1 MKKFLMLITTLIIIC
16 AVLTGCGANNE
27 TAVVNTTSGGISVTD
42 DNARTVSLNSVP
54 QKIIP
59 LSASFLEPLHELN
72 ASVAARVS
80 SKNGILPAYKDLP
93 QVGSV
98 YNINIEKVIE
108 QQPDLVIAYKGMND
122 KFVRNF
128 EENGIPAIVLEMRTY
143 GQVKN
148 TVAVLG
154 KITGNEAKAQEIN
167 RKMDA
172 HIAEI
177 KHLLPQKEL
186 HIAILHSTAQNVT
199 VQLEG
204 SIAGSTAELLGFKNI
219 AAGSVPLE
227 SNPTAAPYSLET
239 LVAANPDIIYIT
251 SMGKMETIKA
261 SMQKSIEQSPAWQ
274 SLPAV
279 QAGRVYYLPQE
290 MFLLSPGLNY
300 PAAAEYMAK
309 LAYPELF
316 K

>member
-1 MKKFLMLITTLIIIC
+1 MKKFLMLITMLMLVC
-16 AVLTGCGANNE
+16 LLAAGCGGNAAPKADK
-27 TAVVNTTSGGISVTD
+27 TAGGIIVTD
-42 DNARTVSLNSVP
+42 DNGRTVSLNGVP
-54 QKIIP
+54 QKIVP
-59 LSASFLEPLHELN
+59 LSASFLEPLRELD
-72 ASVAARVS
+72 AHVTARVS
-80 SKNGILPAYKDLP
+80 SKHDVPDEYKKLPE
-93 QVGSV
+93 VGSV

-122 KFVRNF
+122 KFVPNF
-128 EENGIPAIVLEMRTY
+128 EENGIPVIVLEMRTY

-148 TVAVLG
+148 TVDILG
-154 KITGNEAKAQEIN
+154 KVTGGTAKAQEIN
-167 RKMDA
+167 QNMDA
-172 HIAEI
+172 RIEAV
-177 KHLLPQKEL
+177 KKLLPDKKPR
-186 HIAILHSTAQNVT
+186 IVILHSTAQNVT
-199 VQLEG
+199 VQLET
-204 SIAGSTAELLGFKNI
+204 SIAGSTAELLCFNNI

-227 SNPTAAPYSLET
+227 NNPTAAPYSLET

-251 SMGKMETIKA
+251 SMGKLETIKT

-290 MFLLSPGLNY
+290 LFLLSPGLNY

-316 K
+316 N